1 VVGRDCYINIPN
13 SFTPAGGDELNKYFM
28 AQDPMFSGATSF
40 KMDIFNRWGENVFT
54 TTNLNSRGWD
64 GKFGGKDQPIGTY
77 VYQIN
82 VVFKNAERKTYTGNV
97 TLLR

>member
-1 VVGRDCYINIPN
+1 
-13 SFTPAGGDELNKYFM
+13 
-28 AQDPMFSGATSF
+28 
-40 KMDIFNRWGENVFT
+40 MDIFNRWGENVFT

-82 VVFKNAERKTYTGNV
+82 VVFKNAERKTYTGNI